1 MLEPTVPL
9 LHIFHHRYQGLI
21 VETQGVF
28 WLRGM
33 WYARPTGIMIMVMTA
48 SAVAITAAIATIAKE
63 ALLHCGRVVVGTV
76 EGTDDGIR
84 WNWNT
89 RGHKSRR

>member
-1 MLEPTVPL
+1 MAA
-9 LHIFHHRYQGLI
+9 
-21 VETQGVF
+21 
-28 WLRGM
+28 
-33 WYARPTGIMIMVMTA
+33 WYVVCPPDWDNDNGEMMTA
-48 SAVAITAAIATIAKE
+48 SAVAIAAAIATIAKE
-63 ALLHCGRVVVGTV
+63 ALLHCGSVVVGTV

>member
-1 MLEPTVPL
+1 VLEPTVPL

-21 VETQGVF
+21 VD
-28 WLRGM
+28 
-33 WYARPTGIMIMVMTA
+33 
-48 SAVAITAAIATIAKE
+48 IAKE

-84 WNWNT
+84 WNWNMRAT
-89 RGHKSRR
+89 NHGAEP

>member
-1 MLEPTVPL
+1 MV
-9 LHIFHHRYQGLI
+9 
-21 VETQGVF
+21 
-28 WLRGM
+28 
-33 WYARPTGIMIMVMTA
+33 WYDRPTGIMIMVMTA
-48 SAVAITAAIATIAKE
+48 SAVAITAAIATVAKE

-84 WNWNT
+84 WNWNM